1 MSIKKILFISIIGL
15 MIITVSTIMLSTY
28 GTTEQ
33 VLIGHAH
40 KVMDNVSSE
49 VIDRSIRFLRP
60 AETAAELTRKLAN
73 NNIVS
78 QHNRMS
84 MERYFFEQLK
94 LYPQFSGIY
103 FGSTNGDF
111 VYVNRDNSYS
121 DLGFRTKIIENK
133 PDQRKVK
140 LIWRN
145 PEFHRLAEK
154 ILPADTFDPRQRPWY
169 KKALNR
175 NRLVWTEPYIFF
187 SSQQP
192 GITISS
198 PVYNSDRHDTV
209 SGVIGVDIEISQISS
224 FLAHLKIGQHGSAF
238 IIDTHG
244 RVLAYP
250 DPQKIKRHSN
260 DRNKTS
266 FNLIT
271 ELDDPIARA
280 AFQSLHLPL
289 SNNYHLTDKKI
300 TRFNLDG
307 VYYQAVFTPFQQHK
321 WPWII
326 GIYVPEEDY
335 LGVFHANQRLNLLLA
350 FGIAVIASMLGL
362 VLARSMSRPIIQL
375 GQQSRTIMQGDWKNT
390 TPITTPYREIQ
401 HTAEAFAAMTKTLQK
416 QQEENDQLHKTLLE
430 NSLATIFRLSQA
442 AEYKY
447 PIPPNHLSRMAQL
460 SALIAGALGKDKHY
474 CEMILHAAP
483 MHDIGNI
490 GIADQILLK
499 PGRLDLQEWE
509 SIKTHPAIGAE
520 ILKNPETEMLAMARR
535 IILTHHEKWNG
546 FGYPK
551 GLAGADIPLEG
562 RICALADAF
571 DSMAS
576 DRIYQPA
583 MELEMVFKE
592 VLACKGSHFDPLCV
606 DALLK
611 VEIEIRRLYSDI
623 PNTLFTPEDPNVG

>member
-15 MIITVSTIMLSTY
+15 MIITVSTIMLSTWK
-28 GTTEQ
+28 TTQQ

-40 KVMDNVSSE
+40 QVMDNVSSE
-49 VIDRSIRFLRP
+49 AIDRSIQFLKP

-73 NNIVS
+73 NDIVS
-78 QHNRMS
+78 QYSRHS

-111 VYVNRDNSYS
+111 VYVKRDNEHS
-121 DLGFRTKIIENK
+121 DQGFRTKIIENK
-133 PDQRKVK
+133 PDQRNVS
-140 LIWRN
+140 LLWRN
-145 PEFHRLAEK
+145 RQFRQLSSKTDDSDEY
-154 ILPADTFDPRQRPWY
+154 DPRTRPWY
-169 KKALNR
+169 KKAMHR

-187 SSQQP
+187 TSQQP

-198 PVYNSDRHDTV
+198 PVFEADNHDKI
-209 SGVIGVDIEISQISS
+209 SGVIGVDIEISEISS
-224 FLAHLKIGQHGSAF
+224 FLAQLKIGQHGSAF

-250 DPQKIKRHSN
+250 DANKIKRTSFN
-260 DRNKTS
+260 RDKSS

-280 AFQSLHLPL
+280 AFQSLQLPL
-289 SNNYHLTDKKI
+289 SQTYQLDEKKF
-300 TRFNLDG
+300 TRFSHQG
-307 VYYQAVFTPFQQHK
+307 IFYQAVFTPFQQHQ

-335 LGVFHANQRLNLLLA
+335 LGVFHQNQRENLYLA
-350 FGIAVIASMLGL
+350 LAIAIIASLLGL
-362 VLARSMSRPIIQL
+362 VLSRSLSRPIVQL
-375 GQQSRTIMQGDWKNT
+375 GQQSRAIMRGDWKST
-390 TPITTPYREIQ
+390 VPISTPYLEIRQ
-401 HTAEAFAAMTKTLQK
+401 SAEAFAAMTEALQK
-416 QQEENDQLHKTLLE
+416 QQKENQQLNNALLE

-460 SALIAGALGKDKHY
+460 SALIARALGKDKQY

-483 MHDIGNI
+483 MHDIGNL
-490 GIADQILLK
+490 GIPDHVLLK
-499 PGRLDLQEWE
+499 PGKPDLQEWE
-509 SIKTHPAIGAE
+509 IIKTHPAIGAE
-520 ILKNPETEMLAMARR
+520 ILKNPETDMLAMARR

-551 GLAGADIPLEG
+551 GLAGGDIPLEG

-571 DSMAS
+571 DTMAS
-576 DRIYQPA
+576 ERIYQSA
-583 MELEMVFKE
+583 MELDMVFKE
-592 VLACKGSHFDPLCV
+592 AKASKGSHFDPKCV
-606 DALLK
+606 EALLK
-611 VEIEIRRLYSDI
+611 VEIEVRRLYSDI
-623 PNTLFTPEDPNVG
+623 PSVVK